1 MNARLIVMVGAA
13 SAVLASC
20 NHTRPGIEVQTVE
33 VPFPVPCL
41 PADSIPPEPPQ
52 VGDQLTGNAA
62 SDLLI
67 VAASA
72 LELRAAVITMRA
84 ALLACAQETV
94 VP

>member
-20 NHTRPGIEVQTVE
+20 NHTRPGIEIRE
-33 VPFPVPCL
+33 VPVVVPSPCL
-41 PADSIPPEPPQ
+41 DKADVPPEPPQ

-72 LELRAAVITMRA
+72 LELRAWGITMQA
-84 ALLACAQETV
+84 ALKACAEGSE
-94 VP
+94 

>member
-1 MNARLIVMVGAA
+1 MNARLIAMVGAA

-20 NHTRPGIEVQTVE
+20 NHPQPGISVRTVE
-33 VPFPVPCL
+33 VPVPQPCL
-41 PADSIPPEPPQ
+41 KSEDIPPEPAQ

-72 LELRAAVITMRA
+72 LELRAAVITMRS
-84 ALLACAQETV
+84 ALMACASGGG
-94 VP
+94 

>member
-1 MNARLIVMVGAA
+1 MKRIAIA
-13 SAVLASC
+13 SLLLLSAC

-33 VPFPVPCL
+33 VPVPQPCL
-41 PADSIPPEPPQ
+41 PADSVPPEPPQ

-72 LELRAAVITMRA
+72 LELRAWGITMQA
-84 ALLACAQETV
+84 ALKACAEASE
-94 VP
+94 

>member
-20 NHTRPGIEVQTVE
+20 NHSQPRISIREIPT
-33 VPFPVPCL
+33 PVPTPCL
-41 PADSIPPEPPQ
+41 AADSIPPEPPQ

-72 LELRAAVITMRA
+72 LELRAAVITMRS
-84 ALLACAQETV
+84 ALLACAEGE
-94 VP
+94 